1 MVTSTLQV
9 LSGSL
14 TDVTARLLLRS
25 PAENQSQ
32 STVPPDS
39 ALALFE
45 KKLQKYLTPD
55 QVVQVK
61 RAYFFAEQA
70 HYGQVRRSGEPYVT
84 HPLAVAGVLAE
95 MHMDHQS
102 LMAALLH
109 DTIEDTGVTK
119 DDIGAQ
125 FGSDV
130 AELVDGVSK
139 LTHIEFDS
147 VELKQAE
154 NFQKMALAMARDIR
168 VILVKLADRLHNMR
182 TLGVLNRDKMRRIA
196 LETLEIYAPIAMR
209 LGMNNVRMEFEDLGF
224 KALYPMRARRIQAA
238 IQKSRGNRKALV
250 EQIKEQIE
258 SLLVKEGLR
267 VEVQGREK
275 HLYSIYSKMRAKRK
289 SFSEIMDIFAFR
301 IIVDSVDACYRTLGA
316 VHSLYKPV
324 PKEFTDYIAIPKANG
339 YQSLHTVLKGM
350 HGVPVEIQIRTHEM
364 EDMANNGIAAHWL
377 YKSSGGST
385 SASHTRAREWVQGLL
400 EMQQRAGNPLEFI
413 ESVKMD
419 LFPDEVYVF
428 TPKGDIMELPR
439 GATAIDAAYA
449 IHTDIG
455 NRCVA
460 CRIDRRLAPL
470 SEPLESGQ
478 TIEIVTSPSG
488 RPNPDWFNYVV
499 TARARTHIR
508 HFLKDQ
514 RREDSIELGH
524 NLLNKALIPYNV
536 RLDGIDSEL
545 MSETLT
551 KFGKPDQ
558 ESLFVD
564 IALGNLLPNIIASR
578 LAGANAGP
586 VDPSDIEAVAI
597 RGTEGFVVTYAKCC
611 CPLPGDPIGGYLSAE
626 KGLVVHRENCANL
639 MEMHD
644 QPERMMTLRWD
655 DEVQGTFPVGMRLE
669 AVNTRGLIAVVATRL
684 NAIGMN
690 IDRISTQDKDIQYT
704 YVDIELQVNSRIHL
718 ARIMK
723 RLRTVE
729 GVRRVVRTA
738 RR

>member
-564 IALGNLLPNIIASR
+564 IALGNLLPNIIANR

>member
-350 HGVPVEIQIRTHEM
+350 HGVPIEIQIRTHEM

-545 MSETLT
+545 MSKTLT